1 MKIALVGNQNSGKT
15 TLFNLLTGS
24 NQKIGNW
31 PGVTIE
37 QKVGAIK
44 MSEDELV
51 DLPGIYSLSPY
62 TLEEDVSRKFVYNED
77 VDLIINIVDAT
88 SIERS
93 LYLTTQLM
101 ELDIPIVVALN
112 MIDMLEKKGITI
124 NTDELA
130 KRLGVDVIPISAL
143 KNTGIE
149 ELLTYIKEKKFIHSD
164 IHTYDEFIE
173 ERVHKVEATLDSRH
187 KRFAAVKLLE
197 GDTMFGTVSDEI
209 VAIRKEIEDK
219 YETDVEETIA
229 AGRYD
234 FITELKKHCFSVT
247 KKKSISDKVDRVLL
261 NKWAAIPIFV
271 VIMATM
277 YLLAV
282 GLVGILLGDVLSNL
296 VDKFG
301 GLVADGLTGAGA
313 SDWAVSLV
321 VKGMIGGVGAVL
333 VFIPQLIVL
342 FFCIAVLETS
352 GYMSRIAFIL
362 DRIFIKFGLSG
373 KSLIP
378 FIVGTGCSVPGI
390 MTSRTIEDENERKM
404 TIMLTPFVPCS
415 AKLPIIVLFT
425 TFFFNG
431 IWASLMA
438 IAMYLLAVV
447 IIIVSAIVMRKLIYR
462 TAPNTFISELP
473 EYKIP
478 NMKFVLRDVFDK
490 TWAFIKRAGSIIFI
504 ASVIVWVLTSFSWN
518 FTYGVPVE
526 ESMLGGIGSV
536 FSWLFYPMLG
546 VNSPLATVSA
556 IQGLIA
562 KEQVVSSMQVIAGV
576 SGSESVFAGSAFGFF
591 TASSAVAY
599 MAFNL
604 FSVPCISAVTAMGK
618 ELKSKKRLL
627 CVMAFQMILAFLL
640 AYLIRF
646 VGLLILG
653 V

>member
-37 QKVGAIK
+37 QKIGTIK
-44 MSEDELV
+44 RSEDELV

-62 TLEEDVSRKFVYNED
+62 TLEEDVSRKFVYGED
-77 VDLIINIVDAT
+77 LDLIINIVDAT
-88 SIERS
+88 SLERS

-101 ELDIPIVVALN
+101 ELDTPIVVALN
-112 MIDMLEKKGITI
+112 MMDMLEKKGITI
-124 NTDELA
+124 DTQELA

-149 ELLTYIKEKKFIHSD
+149 ELLDYIKAKSFIHSD
-164 IHTYDEFIE
+164 IHTYDEYLE
-173 ERVHKVEATLDSRH
+173 ERVHEAEAVADGKH
-187 KRFAAVKLLE
+187 KRFTAVKLLE
-197 GDTMFGTVSDEI
+197 GDVMFGTASDNI
-209 VAIRKEIEDK
+209 ITARKEIAEK
-219 YETDVEETIA
+219 YGMDVEEIIA
-229 AGRYD
+229 AERYD
-234 FITELKKHCFSVT
+234 FITDLKKYCLRVT
-247 KKKSISDKVDRVLL
+247 KRNSVSDKIDKVLL
-261 NKWAAIPIFV
+261 NKWAAIPIFI

-282 GLVGILLGDVLSNL
+282 GVVGILFGDVLSDAI
-296 VDKFG
+296 DKLG
-301 GLVADGLTGAGA
+301 AHIGNGLEELGA

-321 VKGMIGGVGAVL
+321 VDGMVGGIGAVL

-404 TIMLTPFVPCS
+404 TVMLTPFVPCS

-425 TFFFNG
+425 GFFFDG
-431 IWASLMA
+431 ILSAVMA
-438 IAMYLLAVV
+438 IAMYLLAVI
-447 IIIVSAIVMRKLIYR
+447 IIIVSAVVMRKFIYR
-462 TAPNTFISELP
+462 TSPNTFISELP
-473 EYKIP
+473 EYKAP

-490 TWAFIKRAGSIIFI
+490 TLAFIKRAGSIIFI
-504 ASVIVWVLTSFSWN
+504 ASVIVWLLTSFN
-518 FTYGVPVE
+518 LKFEYGVPVE
-526 ESMLGGIGSV
+526 QSILGGIGSL

-546 VNSPLATVSA
+546 TDSPLATVSA
-556 IQGLIA
+556 LQGIIA
-562 KEQVVSSMQVIAGV
+562 KEQVVSSMEVIAGV
-576 SGSESVFAGSAFGFF
+576 SGGESVFASTAFGFF
-591 TASSAVAY
+591 TASSAIAY
-599 MAFNL
+599 TAFNL
-604 FSVPCISAVTAMGK
+604 FSVPCISAVAAMGR

-627 CVMAFQMILAFLL
+627 CVMAFQITLAFALS
-640 AYLIRF
+640 YLIRLA
-646 VGLLILG
+646 GLLITG

>member
-37 QKVGAIK
+37 QKVGLIK
-44 MSEDELV
+44 LSEDELV

-62 TLEEDVSRKFVYNED
+62 TLEEDVSRKFVYGED
-77 VDLIINIVDAT
+77 LDLIINIVDAT
-88 SIERS
+88 SLERS

-101 ELDIPIVVALN
+101 ELDTPIVVALN

-124 NTDELA
+124 DTEELA

-149 ELLTYIKEKKFIHSD
+149 ELLNYIKAKKFIHSD
-164 IHTYDEFIE
+164 IHTYDEYLE
-173 ERVHKVEATLDSRH
+173 ERVHETEATVEGKH
-187 KRFAAVKLLE
+187 KRFTAVKLLE
-197 GDTMFGTVSDEI
+197 GDTMFGAAPEKVITARNEI
-209 VAIRKEIEDK
+209 TEK
-219 YETDVEETIA
+219 YGMDVEELIA
-229 AGRYD
+229 AERYD
-234 FITELKKHCFSVT
+234 FITDLKKYCLSVT
-247 KKKSISDKVDRVLL
+247 KKKSVSDKIDKILL

-282 GLVGILLGDVLSNL
+282 GVVGILLGDVLSNAI
-296 VDKFG
+296 DKLG
-301 GLVADGLTGAGA
+301 ARIGNGLEGLGA

-425 TFFFNG
+425 SFFFEG
-431 IWASLMA
+431 MTSALMA
-438 IAMYLLAVV
+438 IAMYFLAVI

-473 EYKIP
+473 EYKVP

-504 ASVIVWVLTSFSWN
+504 ASIVVWVLTSFNWS
-518 FTYGVPVE
+518 FEYGVPVE
-526 ESMLGGIGSV
+526 QSMLGGIGSV

-546 VNSPLATVSA
+546 VNSPLATISA
-556 IQGLIA
+556 LQGIIA
-562 KEQVVSSMQVIAGV
+562 KEQVVSSMEVIAGV
-576 SGSESVFAGSAFGFF
+576 SGSESVFMSSAFGFF
-591 TASSAVAY
+591 TASSAVAF

-604 FSVPCISAVTAMGK
+604 FSIPCISAVTAMGR

-627 CVMAFQMILAFLL
+627 CVMAFQMTLAFALS
-640 AYLIRF
+640 YLIRLI
-646 VGLLILG
+646 GLLITG
-653 V
+653 A